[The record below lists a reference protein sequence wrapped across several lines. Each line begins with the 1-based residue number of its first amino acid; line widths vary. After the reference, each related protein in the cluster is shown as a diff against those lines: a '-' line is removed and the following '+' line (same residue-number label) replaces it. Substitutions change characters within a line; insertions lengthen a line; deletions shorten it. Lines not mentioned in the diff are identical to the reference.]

1 MNIPNVPRFVRCASI
16 RSVFSDL
23 NGAIVVDPS
32 DDVWS
37 LIVRLPIFAIRIA
50 FDQYFVVDVVLM
62 GNSLCILPLV
72 VLDDELLLSFLDVV
86 PIGLEP
92 DI

>member
-37 LIVRLPIFAIRIA
+37 LIVWLTIFAIWIA
-50 FDQYFVVDVVLM
+50 FD
-62 GNSLCILPLV
+62 
-72 VLDDELLLSFLDVV
+72 
-86 PIGLEP
+86 
-92 DI
+92 